1 VDNKKR
7 KILAVG
13 QILPGVFE
21 DITRSGS
28 HEPNEQIQLEKIW
41 ADIASAITGPADVAG
56 ISLSGF
62 KEGTIYIAVDHT
74 ARLFYWKL
82 RRGAVLKRFQER
94 RPDVKNIVFKI
105 GKVT

>member
-1 VDNKKR
+1 MENEKR

-21 DITRSGS
+21 DITRSNT
-28 HEPNEQIQLEKIW
+28 HEQIQLEKIW
-41 ADIASAITGPADVAG
+41 VDIAAAITGPAEIPRTG
-56 ISLSGF
+56 LSGF
-62 KEGTIYIAVDHT
+62 KEGTVYIAVDNS
-74 ARLFYWKL
+74 ARLFFWKL

-94 RPDVKNIVFKI
+94 RPDVINIVFKI